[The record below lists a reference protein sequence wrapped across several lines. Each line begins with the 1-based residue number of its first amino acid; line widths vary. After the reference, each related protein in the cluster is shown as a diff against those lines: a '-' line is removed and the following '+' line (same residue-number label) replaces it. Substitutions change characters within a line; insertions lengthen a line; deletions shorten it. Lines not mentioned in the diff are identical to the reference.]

1 MQWMRL
7 YKMWQKA
14 CEPKWGAHMSVKPK
28 KLLRFGDEVI
38 LVTQKNKKVEVL
50 SWFDCVLGFELCFT
64 LLEGVLHSQKF
75 WV

>member
-1 MQWMRL
+1 
-7 YKMWQKA
+7 
-14 CEPKWGAHMSVKPK
+14 MSVKPK

-75 WV
+75 